1 MATKTLFACATDQQV
16 RATVNEIDWRAQ
28 AALDEV
34 VNLAELAALALN
46 GREAGQSRIDPVAE
60 ALRSIADKAQRL
72 RNDINA
78 AAEDVGCNFSEDQ
91 PLPDHLARASGTWLQ
106 RQ

>member
-16 RATVNEIDWRAQ
+16 RATVNEIDCHAQ

-34 VNLAELAALALN
+34 VNLAELAALALKSC
-46 GREAGQSRIDPVAE
+46 EAGQRRLDPVAD

-72 RNDINA
+72 RDDINA
-78 AAEDVGCNFSEDQ
+78 AAEEVGCNFSEDQ
-91 PLPDHLARASGTWLQ
+91 PLPEHLARASGTWLQ